1 MLDDVSKCIESI
13 YASIIHPDLLPECYD
28 SIARLLGGIGT
39 VLIPV
44 ESSPLFAPYVSG
56 NLLASNIEYREK
68 WWWRDPGV
76 EAARRMEKPLGVYA
90 TEDIVDAET
99 MRSHPHY
106 TDFGPRYGFRYF
118 LSMTI
123 APLPGVYLI
132 LSVQRKVDAG
142 LVSDEERRTAAIL
155 RDNLVRSMFLRYQ
168 VEHLNQMAAA
178 IFEKL
183 EHSANGMA
191 LINADGHVVYTNKA
205 MKQFEASGLRVAER
219 RIVLEQPASQ
229 RALDALLASCRTR
242 EALPEGAMQRVA
254 TLAARG
260 RLPLIA
266 RCSAF
271 SLPAPVEKSLL
282 NDLRDFAILTIVDP
296 NIDPQAPPL
305 EELQALGLT
314 ARQALLASLVGTG
327 GKPQE
332 VAERLGIS
340 METVRSHLKA
350 IFGKLGVES
359 QHQLSVLL
367 AKLR

>member
-1 MLDDVSKCIESI
+1 MIDAVSKCIETI
-13 YASIIHPDLLPECYD
+13 YASIIHADLLPECYD
-28 SIARLLGGIGT
+28 SIANLLGGIGT

-44 ESSPLFAPYVSG
+44 ETSPLFAPYVSG
-56 NLLASNIEYREK
+56 NLVASHIEYREK

-90 TEDIVDAET
+90 TEDVVDAET
-99 MRSHPHY
+99 MRTHPFY

-132 LSVQRKVDAG
+132 LSVQRRADAG
-142 LVSDEERRTAAIL
+142 LVSDEERRIASIL
-155 RDNLVRSMFLRYQ
+155 RDHLVRSMFLRYQ

-191 LINADGHVVYTNKA
+191 LINADGHAVYTNEA
-205 MKQFEASGLRVAER
+205 MKRLEASGLRVAER
-219 RIVLEQPASQ
+219 RIMLETSASQ
-229 RALDALLASCRTR
+229 KALDALLVSCRTR
-242 EALPEGAMQRVA
+242 QALPEGATQRVA
-254 TLAARG
+254 TLATRG
-260 RLPLIA
+260 NLPLIA

-271 SLPAPVEKSLL
+271 SLPAPVEKGLL
-282 NDLRDFAILTIVDP
+282 NDLRDFTILTIVDP

-314 ARQALLASLVGTG
+314 ARQALMASLVGTG
-327 GKPQE
+327 SRPQDI
-332 VAERLGIS
+332 AERLGIS
-340 METVRSHLKA
+340 KETVRTHLKT
-350 IFGKLGVES
+350 IFDKLGVES
-359 QHQLSVLL
+359 QNQLSVLL
-367 AKLR
+367 SKLR